1 MRKVLTPLNGGKEVL
16 IVKNDKNKQE
26 VCIEI
31 VNLSEIEEKLSRFNE
46 LVKEANSLAKEMAS
60 TELEIRLKT

>member
-1 MRKVLTPLNGGKEVL
+1 VL

-46 LVKEANSLAKEMAS
+46 LVKEANSLVQEMAS
-60 TELEIRLKT
+60 AELEIKLKT

>member
-1 MRKVLTPLNGGKEVL
+1 MMRVQTPHNGGKEVL

-46 LVKEANSLAKEMAS
+46 LVKEANSLVQEMAS
-60 TELEIRLKT
+60 AELEIKLKT

>member
-1 MRKVLTPLNGGKEVL
+1 MMRVQTPLNGGKEVL

-46 LVKEANSLAKEMAS
+46 LVKEANSLVQEMAS
-60 TELEIRLKT
+60 AELEIKLKT

>member
-1 MRKVLTPLNGGKEVL
+1 MTPLNGGKEVL